1 MQGATTDD
9 EPMGRNPGTSEAANL
24 TALKVRGCDLAP
36 RFADLIEASG
46 HVPCFKAVH
55 MNAPSTRVKSIEKLL
70 APRAVPHMRLIVLGN
85 GPRQAIGLRTWI
97 QKCKYELDLSD
108 VVRCATHFASGKI
121 STDAD
126 KDRKVEPNQPGE
138 LEAVRTHERIAPL
151 TRSSPSRRRRR
162 QDHVFEARRVH
173 PALPAPRLARR
184 LPSHSPLR
192 IPRQW
197 PPDAKARPL
206 SLAPDR
212 RGRTDDV
219 RKDRIANI
227 RAGRNRRL

>member
-85 GPRQAIGLRTWI
+85 EPRHASGLRTSDTG
-97 QKCKYELDLSD
+97 QTDGDLS
-108 VVRCATHFASGKI
+108 
-121 STDAD
+121 
-126 KDRKVEPNQPGE
+126 PGND
-138 LEAVRTHERIAPL
+138 PL
-151 TRSSPSRRRRR
+151 
-162 QDHVFEARRVH
+162 DCH
-173 PALPAPRLARR
+173 LLM
-184 LPSHSPLR
+184 
-192 IPRQW
+192 
-197 PPDAKARPL
+197 
-206 SLAPDR
+206 
-212 RGRTDDV
+212 
-219 RKDRIANI
+219 
-227 RAGRNRRL
+227 

>member
-85 GPRQAIGLRTWI
+85 EPRHASGLR
-97 QKCKYELDLSD
+97 
-108 VVRCATHFASGKI
+108 
-121 STDAD
+121 
-126 KDRKVEPNQPGE
+126 P
-138 LEAVRTHERIAPL
+138 
-151 TRSSPSRRRRR
+151 
-162 QDHVFEARRVH
+162 
-173 PALPAPRLARR
+173 
-184 LPSHSPLR
+184 R
-192 IPRQW
+192 IPDNRW
-197 PPDAKARPL
+197 RLITRKRP
-206 SLAPDR
+206 
-212 RGRTDDV
+212 T
-219 RKDRIANI
+219 
-227 RAGRNRRL
+227 

>member
-138 LEAVRTHERIAPL
+138 LEAVRIDERIAHL
-151 TRSSPSRRRRR
+151 TRRSPPPPAERLPPHPPLRPLRRNGSSPQHRARPTI
-162 QDHVFEARRVH
+162 ARR
-173 PALPAPRLARR
+173 ARGLAR
-184 LPSHSPLR
+184 
-192 IPRQW
+192 
-197 PPDAKARPL
+197 A
-206 SLAPDR
+206 LAQR
-212 RGRTDDV
+212 GGQRGRKTFALASMSGLRRPDDH
-219 RKDRIANI
+219 RRNI
-227 RAGRNRRL
+227 RR

>member
-85 GPRQAIGLRTWI
+85 EPRQCKRAQNLGCRTNNRWRLI
-97 QKCKYELDLSD
+97 TRNDPLD
-108 VVRCATHFASGKI
+108 
-121 STDAD
+121 
-126 KDRKVEPNQPGE
+126 
-138 LEAVRTHERIAPL
+138 
-151 TRSSPSRRRRR
+151 
-162 QDHVFEARRVH
+162 
-173 PALPAPRLARR
+173 
-184 LPSHSPLR
+184 SHL
-192 IPRQW
+192 
-197 PPDAKARPL
+197 L
-206 SLAPDR
+206 M
-212 RGRTDDV
+212 
-219 RKDRIANI
+219 
-227 RAGRNRRL
+227 